1 MHVFIKKYALHHF
14 TCDFTIY
21 FTIDM
26 CRFRTSCGFPTVGML
41 ISPMPAALRLQ
52 RSGRVWNWTVV
63 PSDVSL
69 STQFLHAQA
78 PYPVLTS
85 ATFISKFER
94 CWRCIDC
101 IGAFCKWFT
110 LRISDN
116 RHPKFEVPRA
126 VLLRIHGLVCMTPEQ
141 KNAVVHGV
149 IITFSVCRLLI
160 GSVRLLGQGLN
171 PTKICLKMRV
181 LTREWMVILTGT
193 DFGQIFRQTPV
204 LLVMP
209 WFGNMSH
216 VAWSVAQPGFKHQSE
231 NQEVAIIG
239 IAASVP

>member
-1 MHVFIKKYALHHF
+1 VTTKQLFCQPSCHGRCRRHFWSTSPWAFKAFDARLYLSQKWCPAPGRQALCSKAKAFQQWLKLMLQTSSFSMIMHVFIKKYALHHF

-94 CWRCIDC
+94 CCWR
-101 IGAFCKWFT
+101 
-110 LRISDN
+110 
-116 RHPKFEVPRA
+116 
-126 VLLRIHGLVCMTPEQ
+126 
-141 KNAVVHGV
+141 
-149 IITFSVCRLLI
+149 FS
-160 GSVRLLGQGLN
+160 G
-171 PTKICLKMRV
+171 
-181 LTREWMVILTGT
+181 W
-193 DFGQIFRQTPV
+193 
-204 LLVMP
+204 
-209 WFGNMSH
+209 
-216 VAWSVAQPGFKHQSE
+216 A
-231 NQEVAIIG
+231 
-239 IAASVP
+239 